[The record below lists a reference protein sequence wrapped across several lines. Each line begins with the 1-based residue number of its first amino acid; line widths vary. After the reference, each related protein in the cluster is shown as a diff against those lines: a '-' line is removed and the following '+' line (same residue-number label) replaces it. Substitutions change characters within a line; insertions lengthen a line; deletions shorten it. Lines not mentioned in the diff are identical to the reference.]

1 MAGAGVPQQ
10 ALTIDTDIGAD
21 SPPDRAGA
29 PGEAPGPAEPGG
41 PERAGVAAHLRPA
54 RGDEPRLRPP
64 PAVWLAVLLFALVG
78 SLWTVA
84 VPAYRAPDEAAHVD
98 LVLYLAEGHGYPAYD
113 RRFFGEEIGLDTDR
127 HLIDLTVPWPRFDA
141 ADAPAGDDL
150 PDVDDLGGTEPD
162 AEARRGDPRRA
173 GFPYVY
179 NQMPQHPPVYY
190 EAMATVLRVERWLLP
205 GDGLPPLER
214 ELGLLRLL
222 NVLLVAPL
230 PLLAWATTVRI
241 GGSARAATV
250 AALLPLCLPQ
260 LSHIGA
266 AVNNDNLLTLLG
278 GVLAVSLAG
287 VARGH
292 RSRRTDVVV
301 GLALGLALLTK
312 AFALMF
318 IPAVVAAYAVGAWTT
333 GRRRDNAR
341 GLALSGLV
349 AAALGAWWWIDNWV
363 REGEPAPT
371 TESLTRTTAQ
381 RPEGFTADPVTFL
394 WTFSG
399 RIVSRV
405 WAWIGFGIPKF
416 SFDPWVVAGASLA
429 VAGAVA
435 VAVVTARPGRSTAGG
450 MRRVDIVLAWI
461 PVVLVTLFVA
471 RRAWGLYETTG
482 KFAFIQ
488 GRYLF
493 CALVA
498 PAAVV
503 AIGAARVLGR
513 WAAVTVLTL
522 GLAGQ
527 AWMLSVVVRGSWTG
541 QGAFGALDGMLA
553 WSPWPA
559 AVVALLAAAAV
570 VTAMALAVA
579 TTRGAARAGAA

>member
-1 MAGAGVPQQ
+1 MARAGVPQQ
-10 ALTIDTDIGAD
+10 ALTIDTDIGVD
-21 SPPDRAGA
+21 TPPDRAGA
-29 PGEAPGPAEPGG
+29 PGPAREPG
-41 PERAGVAAHLRPA
+41 PERAGVAPDRRPA
-54 RGDEPRLRPP
+54 RGDEPPSRPP

-78 SLWTVA
+78 ALWSVA

-141 ADAPAGDDL
+141 ADAPDGDDL

-173 GFPYVY
+173 GYPYVY

-214 ELGLLRLL
+214 ELGLLRLV
-222 NVLLVAPL
+222 NVLLIAPL
-230 PLLAWATTVRI
+230 PLLAWATAVRL
-241 GGSARAATV
+241 GGGARAATV
-250 AALLPLCLPQ
+250 AALLPLCVPQ

-278 GVLAVSLAG
+278 GVLAVALAG
-287 VARGH
+287 VARGR

-318 IPAVVAAYAVGAWTT
+318 VPAVVAAYAVGAWTT
-333 GRRRDNAR
+333 GRRRDNAK

-349 AAALGAWWWIDNWV
+349 AASLGAWWWIDNWV

-381 RPEGFTADPVTFL
+381 RPDDFASDPVAFL

-435 VAVVTARPGRSTAGG
+435 VAAATAQRGRSTEGG
-450 MRRVDIVLAWI
+450 VRRVDVVLAWI

-482 KFAFIQ
+482 RYAFIQ

-503 AIGAARVLGR
+503 AIGVARVLGR
-513 WAAVTVLTL
+513 WAALTVLGL

-527 AWMLSVVVRGSWTG
+527 AWMLGVVVRGSWTG
-541 QGAFGALDGMLA
+541 RGAFGALDGMLA
-553 WSPWPA
+553 WCPWPVP
-559 AVVALLAAAAV
+559 VVALVAAAAV
-570 VTAMALAVA
+570 ATAVALAVA
-579 TTRGAARAGAA
+579 TTRGAEPVGAAA

>member
-1 MAGAGVPQQ
+1 MAGAGVPQR

-21 SPPDRAGA
+21 APPDRVDA
-29 PGEAPGPAEPGG
+29 PAETGGPG
-41 PERAGVAAHLRPA
+41 PERAGVAPHRRPA
-54 RGDEPRLRPP
+54 RGDEPPSRPP
-64 PAVWLAVLLFALVG
+64 PAVCLAVLLFALVG
-78 SLWTVA
+78 SLWAVA

-173 GFPYVY
+173 GYPYVY

-241 GGSARAATV
+241 GGGARAATV
-250 AALLPLCLPQ
+250 AALLCLGLPQ

-301 GLALGLALLTK
+301 GVALGLALLTK

-416 SFDPWVVAGASLA
+416 AFDPWVVAGASLA

-471 RRAWGLYETTG
+471 RRAWGLYDTTG

-513 WAAVTVLTL
+513 WTAVTVLAL
-522 GLAGQ
+522 ALAGQ

-541 QGAFGALDGMLA
+541 QGTFGALDGMLA

-570 VTAMALAVA
+570 ATAVALAVA
-579 TTRGAARAGAA
+579 TTRGAAQAGAA

>member
-10 ALTIDTDIGAD
+10 APRIDTDVDAE
-21 SPPDRAGA
+21 PPSDRAGA
-29 PGEAPGPAEPGG
+29 PDPAREAG
-41 PERAGVAAHLRPA
+41 PERAGVAPDRRPA
-54 RGDEPRLRPP
+54 RGDEPPPRPP
-64 PAVWLAVLLFALVG
+64 WAVWLAVLLFALVG
-78 SLWTVA
+78 CLWSVA

-113 RRFFGEEIGLDTDR
+113 RRLFGEEIGLDTDR

-141 ADAPAGDDL
+141 ADAPDSDDL

-162 AEARRGDPRRA
+162 AEARRGDRRRA
-173 GFPYVY
+173 GYPYVY

-214 ELGLLRLL
+214 ELGLLRLV

-230 PLLAWATTVRI
+230 PLLAWATAVRL
-241 GGSARAATV
+241 GGGARAATV
-250 AALLPLCLPQ
+250 AALLPLCVPQ
-260 LSHIGA
+260 LSHISA
-266 AVNNDNLLTLLG
+266 AVNNDNLLSLLG
-278 GVLAVSLAG
+278 GVLAVALTG
-287 VARGH
+287 VARRR
-292 RSRRTDVVV
+292 RSRRTDVMV
-301 GLALGLALLTK
+301 GVALGLALLTK

-318 IPAVVAAYAVGAWTT
+318 VPAVVAAYAVGAWTT
-333 GRRRDNAR
+333 GRRRDYAK
-341 GLALSGLV
+341 GVALSGLL

-381 RPEGFTADPVTFL
+381 RPDGFTSDPVGFL

-435 VAVVTARPGRSTAGG
+435 VAAATAQRGRSTEGG
-450 MRRVDIVLAWI
+450 VRRVDIVLAWI
-461 PVVLVTLFVA
+461 PVLLVTLFVA

-482 KFAFIQ
+482 RYAFIQ

-503 AIGAARVLGR
+503 AIGVARVLGR
-513 WAAVTVLTL
+513 WAAVTVLGL

-527 AWMLSVVVRGSWTG
+527 AWMVSVVVRGSWTG
-541 QGAFGALDGMLA
+541 RGAFGALDGMLA

-559 AVVALLAAAAV
+559 PVVALLAAAAI
-570 VTAMALAVA
+570 VTAVALAVA
-579 TTRGAARAGAA
+579 TARSTGRVGAAA

>member
-10 ALTIDTDIGAD
+10 ALTIDTDVGVDTA
-21 SPPDRAGA
+21 PDRAGA
-29 PGEAPGPAEPGG
+29 AGPAREPG
-41 PERAGVAAHLRPA
+41 PERAGVAPDRRPA
-54 RGDEPRLRPP
+54 RGDDPPSRPP

-78 SLWTVA
+78 ALWSVA
-84 VPAYRAPDEAAHVD
+84 VPAYRAPDEAAHLD
-98 LVLYLAEGHGYPAYD
+98 LVLYLAEGHRYPDYD
-113 RRFFGEEIGLDTDR
+113 HRFFGEEIGLDTDR
-127 HLIDLTVPWPRFDA
+127 YLIELTVPWPRFDA
-141 ADAPAGDDL
+141 ADAPDGDDL
-150 PDVDDLGGTEPD
+150 LDVDDLGGTEPD
-162 AEARRGDPRRA
+162 AEARRGDTRRA
-173 GFPYVY
+173 GYPYVY

-205 GDGLPPLER
+205 GGGLPPLER
-214 ELGLLRLL
+214 ELGLLRLV
-222 NVLLVAPL
+222 NVLLIAPL
-230 PLLAWATTVRI
+230 PLLAWATAVRL
-241 GGSARAATV
+241 GGGARAATV

-278 GVLAVSLAG
+278 GGLAVALAG
-287 VARGH
+287 VARGR

-301 GLALGLALLTK
+301 GLVLGLALLTK

-318 IPAVVAAYAVGAWTT
+318 VPAVVAAYAVGAWTT
-333 GRRRDNAR
+333 GRRRDNAK
-341 GLALSGLV
+341 GLALAGLV
-349 AAALGAWWWIDNWV
+349 ATVLGAWWWIDNWV

-381 RPEGFTADPVTFL
+381 RPDDFSSDPVAFL

-435 VAVVTARPGRSTAGG
+435 VAAATAQRGRATEGG
-450 MRRVDIVLAWI
+450 MRRVDVVLAWI

-482 KFAFIQ
+482 KYAFIQ

-503 AIGAARVLGR
+503 AIGVTRVLGR
-513 WAAVTVLTL
+513 WAALTVLGL
-522 GLAGQ
+522 GVAGQ
-527 AWMLSVVVRGSWTG
+527 AWMLSMVVRGSWSG
-541 QGAFGALDGMLA
+541 RGAFGALDGMLA
-553 WSPWPA
+553 WSPWPV

-570 VTAMALAVA
+570 ATTVALAVA
-579 TTRGAARAGAA
+579 TTRGEERVGAAV

>member
-127 HLIDLTVPWPRFDA
+127 HLIDLTVPWPTFDA

-222 NVLLVAPL
+222 NVVLVAPL

-318 IPAVVAAYAVGAWTT
+318 IPAVMAAYAVGAWTT

-349 AAALGAWWWIDNWV
+349 AAALGAWWWVDNWV

-381 RPEGFTADPVTFL
+381 RPEGVTTDPVTFL

-435 VAVVTARPGRSTAGG
+435 VAVVTARPGRSTEGG

-471 RRAWGLYETTG
+471 RRAWGLYDTTG

-559 AVVALLAAAAV
+559 GVVALLAAAAV
-570 VTAMALAVA
+570 VTAVALAVA

>member
-10 ALTIDTDIGAD
+10 ALTIDIGAD

-349 AAALGAWWWIDNWV
+349 AGALGAWWWIDNWV

-381 RPEGFTADPVTFL
+381 RPEGFTSDPVTFL

-435 VAVVTARPGRSTAGG
+435 VAVVTARPGRSTEGG

-471 RRAWGLYETTG
+471 RRAWGLYDTTG

-570 VTAMALAVA
+570 VTAVALAVA

>member
-41 PERAGVAAHLRPA
+41 TERTGVAPQRRPA

-64 PAVWLAVLLFALVG
+64 PAVWLGVLLFALVG

-141 ADAPAGDDL
+141 ADAPAGDAL

-241 GGSARAATV
+241 GGGARAATV

-260 LSHIGA
+260 LSHISA

-435 VAVVTARPGRSTAGG
+435 VAVITARPGRSTAGG
-450 MRRVDIVLAWI
+450 MRRVDIVVAWI

-522 GLAGQ
+522 ALAGQ

-541 QGAFGALDGMLA
+541 QGALGALDGMLA

-559 AVVALLAAAAV
+559 VVVALLAAAAV

>member
-127 HLIDLTVPWPRFDA
+127 HLIDLTVPWPTFDA

-222 NVLLVAPL
+222 NVVLVAPL

-349 AAALGAWWWIDNWV
+349 AAALGAWWWVDNWV

-381 RPEGFTADPVTFL
+381 RPEGFTTDPVTFL

-471 RRAWGLYETTG
+471 RRAWGLYDTTG

-513 WAAVTVLTL
+513 WTAVTVLAL
-522 GLAGQ
+522 ALAGQ

-541 QGAFGALDGMLA
+541 QGTFGALDGMLA

-570 VTAMALAVA
+570 ATAVALAVA
-579 TTRGAARAGAA
+579 TTRGAAQAGAA